1 VRRILQKRAAS
12 AVTYWLRKF
21 GSKRGAPQKQDP
33 LVFHALKIYK
43 ERKRLSWSQLAEVIN
58 PTLFDEKPSLYKVAS
73 AVRRAERKL
82 EARKSQ

>member
-1 VRRILQKRAAS
+1 
-12 AVTYWLRKF
+12 
-21 GSKRGAPQKQDP
+21 